1 MALRSFMRENERMC
15 GNEKRERERER
26 SILNRI
32 TFVKLENER
41 DVIV

>member
-26 SILNRI
+26 ER
-32 TFVKLENER
+32 ER
-41 DVIV
+41 DQF